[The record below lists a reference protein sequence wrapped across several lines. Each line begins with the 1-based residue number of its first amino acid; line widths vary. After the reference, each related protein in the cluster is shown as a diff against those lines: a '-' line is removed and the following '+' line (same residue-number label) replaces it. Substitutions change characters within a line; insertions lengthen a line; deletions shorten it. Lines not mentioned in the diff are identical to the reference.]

1 MKSQS
6 GPAGLGPAGL
16 GPTGLGPV
24 GLGPV
29 GPVWV
34 RASVARSRSL
44 PTCVAAPHL
53 PKGLGQVLEV
63 VQAAVVLAVQQ
74 DLLGVRE
81 EPRDSGG
88 GGGEEQEVR
97 SSRSWRQDRRGGR
110 VVYGAGPD
118 SHGVVEVGDPARGL
132 ARGWTSETRVVGV
145 AQDPLQPRQSTS
157 RGQCLVREVTCG
169 VRGQGSEVS
178 ITATTTTTTGQ

>member
-1 MKSQS
+1 MWLLLIS
-6 GPAGLGPAGL
+6 P
-16 GPTGLGPV
+16 
-24 GLGPV
+24 
-29 GPVWV
+29 
-34 RASVARSRSL
+34 RAWARSLKWSRLRWSWL
-44 PTCVAAPHL
+44 YSRIF
-53 PKGLGQVLEV
+53 
-63 VQAAVVLAVQQ
+63 LASEKS
-74 DLLGVRE
+74 RE
-81 EPRDSGG
+81 ILG

-97 SSRSWRQDRRGGR
+97 SSRSWRQDRQGGR

-178 ITATTTTTTGQ
+178 ITSTTTNTTVQ